1 MATTVTKYSFIE
13 PKQKRS
19 KRRFDKVLEAAEF
32 IYQNNNYELTIQDIS
47 RLTGMKRPSIYKFFP
62 SNEALIDALSYKY
75 ATNLT
80 NLIQK
85 NLDGLHYQDSKELI
99 KVVIDIYAIFMNKNS
114 PFSSL
119 LFNQFSRNLM
129 FKNLINLLEEK
140 THYNPVKTKF
150 SISILMSC
158 LGDFFND
165 EGTVTPKCVVE
176 TKKACL
182 HYLSN

>member
-1 MATTVTKYSFIE
+1 MPPTVTKYSFIE
-13 PKQKRS
+13 PKQVRS

-32 IYQNNNYELTIQDIS
+32 IYQNKNYELTIQDIS

-62 SNEALIDALSYKY
+62 SNEALIEALSYKY

-85 NLDGLHYQDSKELI
+85 NLDGLHYEDSKELI
-99 KVVIDIYAIFMNKNS
+99 KVVIDIYAIFMNKNY
-114 PFSSL
+114 PFSLL

-129 FKNLINLLEEK
+129 LKNLINLLEEK
-140 THYNPVKTKF
+140 PSNNVTKMKF
-150 SISILMSC
+150 TLSILMSC

-165 EGTVTPKCVVE
+165 EGNVTPKCVVE

>member
-1 MATTVTKYSFIE
+1 MAPTITKYSFIE
-13 PKQKRS
+13 PRQERS
-19 KRRFDKVLEAAEF
+19 KKRYDKVLEAAEF
-32 IYQNNNYELTIQDIS
+32 IYQNNDYELTIQDIS

-62 SNEALIDALSYKY
+62 SNEALIDALSYKHV
-75 ATNLT
+75 TDLT

-85 NLDGLHYQDSKELI
+85 NFDGLHYQDSKELI

-140 THYNPVKTKF
+140 THYNAVKTKF

>member
-13 PKQKRS
+13 PKQERS
-19 KRRFDKVLEAAEF
+19 KRRFDKVLKAAEF
-32 IYQNNNYELTIQDIS
+32 IYQNDNYELTIQDIS
-47 RLTGMKRPSIYKFFP
+47 LLTGIKRPSIYKFFP

-85 NLDGLHYQDSKELI
+85 NLNGLHYQDSKELI

-129 FKNLINLLEEK
+129 FKNLINLLEGK
-140 THYNPVKTKF
+140 THYNAVKTKF

-158 LGDFFND
+158 LGDSFND
-165 EGTVTPKCVVE
+165 EGTVTTKCVVE

>member
-13 PKQKRS
+13 PKQERS
-19 KRRFDKVLEAAEF
+19 KKRFDKVLETAEF

-85 NLDGLHYQDSKELI
+85 NLDGLHYKDSKELI
-99 KVVIDIYAIFMNKNS
+99 KVVIDIYAIFMNKNY
-114 PFSSL
+114 PFSLL
-119 LFNQFSRNLM
+119 LFNQFSKNLM
-129 FKNLINLLEEK
+129 LKNLMDLLEKNTNINLIK
-140 THYNPVKTKF
+140 TRF
-150 SISILMSC
+150 SLSILMAC
-158 LGDFFND
+158 LGDFLIDQGN
-165 EGTVTPKCVVE
+165 VTPRCVVE

-182 HYLSN
+182 HYLTN

>member
-1 MATTVTKYSFIE
+1 
-13 PKQKRS
+13 
-19 KRRFDKVLEAAEF
+19 
-32 IYQNNNYELTIQDIS
+32 
-47 RLTGMKRPSIYKFFP
+47 
-62 SNEALIDALSYKY
+62 
-75 ATNLT
+75 
-80 NLIQK
+80 
-85 NLDGLHYQDSKELI
+85 
-99 KVVIDIYAIFMNKNS
+99 MNKNS

-129 FKNLINLLEEK
+129 FKNLINLLEGK
-140 THYNPVKTKF
+140 THYNAVKTKF